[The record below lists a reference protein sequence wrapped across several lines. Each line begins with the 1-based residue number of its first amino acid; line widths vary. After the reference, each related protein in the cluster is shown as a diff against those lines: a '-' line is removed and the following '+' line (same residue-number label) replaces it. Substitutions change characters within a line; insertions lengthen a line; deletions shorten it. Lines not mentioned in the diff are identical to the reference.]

1 MEAAHGCLALVQL
14 ILAKVCI
21 VNSNLLSIVGHG
33 VILLLSILG
42 EIVFIVLVTR
52 RKDVDH
58 CLGRPKVNAV
68 LVHLAQQKKVGNVC
82 ASLLILFATC
92 HMCEPVLPCT
102 VPWSWPQKLPCS
114 NVWRGSPP
122 RL

>member
-1 MEAAHGCLALVQL
+1 MAANKNAVSWEHHYWLASCHLREARMGAAHGCLALVQL

-21 VNSNLLSIVGHG
+21 VNSNLVSIVGHG
-33 VILLLSILG
+33 VILLLLG

-68 LVHLAQQKKVGNVC
+68 LVHLAQQKKVVRRC
-82 ASLLILFATC
+82 
-92 HMCEPVLPCT
+92 
-102 VPWSWPQKLPCS
+102 
-114 NVWRGSPP
+114 
-122 RL
+122 